1 MNRLTI
7 VPEGAGRFIVDG
19 DLTFSSLD
27 KKTINNFSFLT
38 AGKNIVMDL
47 GGVGNTDSAGLA
59 LLVEW
64 IKNAR
69 LQRVHLQ
76 FRNIPEQIFNLAKLS
91 GLDLNSYFISS
102 SPYIDLKSQ
111 AYLDRTQKQNHG

>member
-7 VPEGAGRFIVDG
+7 VSESPGRFIVDG

-27 KKTINNFSFLT
+27 KKSISNFSFLAT
-38 AGKNIVMDL
+38 GKHVVLDL
-47 GGVGNTDSAGLA
+47 GGVGKTDSAGLA

-64 IKNAR
+64 IKYAR
-69 LQRVHLQ
+69 NKRVNLQ

-91 GLDLNSYFISS
+91 SLDLSSYFISS
-102 SPYIDLKSQ
+102 APYIDLKNQ
-111 AYLDRTQKQNHG
+111 AYLDRKHLPNHG

>member
-1 MNRLTI
+1 MNRLSI

-27 KKTINNFSFLT
+27 KKTITNFSFLT
-38 AGKNIVMDL
+38 TGKNIVMDL
-47 GGVGNTDSAGLA
+47 GGVGSTDSAGLA

-69 LQRVHLQ
+69 LQRVHLH

-102 SPYIDLKSQ
+102 SPYLDLKSQ
-111 AYLDRTQKQNHG
+111 AYLDRTQKQSHG